1 MADISF
7 NRSRFLQVCYA
18 ISAEGHPRF
27 NIGTYK
33 EKKLHLVLKH
43 YFEPLT
49 ACHEIPH
56 AGYIADIRNADGIVE
71 IQTSGFASMKGKL
84 EAFLPDSA
92 VTVVYPIAE
101 KKWVTW
107 IDPETGDIQP
117 RHRSPKKGSPL
128 DTIPEMIF
136 ILDHLK
142 NPHLT
147 LRAVMLEVEEYRML
161 DGKRSRSRKRGSS
174 RYERMPLDIYF
185 LLVAAALVAIVWGS
199 IALLDW
205 FLGHFDPMWMVFL
218 AVSAMGLTGSMLV
231 VGLFFALAA
240 KNWPILGLEAVGM
253 SLEDV
258 FVKLM
263 EADTKKKLAGE
274 RRSRT

>member
-7 NRSRFLQVCYA
+7 NRSRFLQAGYA
-18 ISAEGHPRF
+18 ITAEAHPRF

-49 ACHEIPH
+49 ACHEVPH
-56 AGYIADIRNADGIVE
+56 AGYIADIRRADGIVE

-128 DTIPEMIF
+128 DIIPEMIF
-136 ILDHLK
+136 ILDFLQ
-142 NPHLT
+142 NPNLI
-147 LRAVMLEVEEYRML
+147 LRAVMLEIEEYRML
-161 DGKRSRSRKRGSS
+161 DGKRSRSRKRGST
-174 RYERMPLDIYF
+174 RYERMPLDIYRVYDF
-185 LLVAAALVAIVWGS
+185 ACAEDYIRVLPFETGTHITSADLSQKCGFRGRRLSAAIRVLETVGAIVRDGKQGRAYLYR
-199 IALLDW
+199 ICDI
-205 FLGHFDPMWMVFL
+205 H
-218 AVSAMGLTGSMLV
+218 
-231 VGLFFALAA
+231 
-240 KNWPILGLEAVGM
+240 
-253 SLEDV
+253 EDTHCKSEEKGV
-258 FVKLM
+258 
-263 EADTKKKLAGE
+263 
-274 RRSRT
+274 

>member
-7 NRSRFLQVCYA
+7 NRSRFLQAGYA
-18 ISAEGHPRF
+18 ITAEGHPRF

-49 ACHEIPH
+49 ACHEVPH
-56 AGYIADIRNADGIVE
+56 AGYIADIRRADGIVE

-128 DTIPEMIF
+128 DIIPEMIF
-136 ILDHLK
+136 ILDFLR
-142 NPHLT
+142 NPNLI
-147 LRAVMLEVEEYRML
+147 LRAVMLEIEEYRML

-174 RYERMPLDIYF
+174 RYERMPLDIYRVYDF
-185 LLVAAALVAIVWGS
+185 HDTADYIRLLPFAPGAVFTAKELSEACGFRGRRLSAAIRVLERVEAIVRDGKQGRAFRYR
-199 IALLDW
+199 ICEIP
-205 FLGHFDPMWMVFL
+205 FDSDCNREENSV
-218 AVSAMGLTGSMLV
+218 
-231 VGLFFALAA
+231 
-240 KNWPILGLEAVGM
+240 
-253 SLEDV
+253 
-258 FVKLM
+258 
-263 EADTKKKLAGE
+263 
-274 RRSRT
+274 